1 MNAVKIKDNVF
12 WVGALDPEL
21 RVFDIIMK
29 TKYGTSYNAYLVQ
42 GEEKA
47 ALIDCVKEEFFEE
60 YLAGLK
66 QMINLNQINYLVV
79 NHTEP
84 DHSGSI
90 RRLLDLVPDLTII
103 GHLNAIEF
111 LHEVCN
117 REFKYEIIRN
127 GSEIGLGGKT
137 LHFINALLLHW
148 PDTMYTYLK
157 EDKILFSC
165 DSFGSHYPDERL
177 FNDLIDKDLTEELRD
192 YFEHILGPF
201 KEPMRR
207 ALKRLQKY
215 DIDTICPGHG
225 PVLRQD
231 LHKYFGLYRQW
242 SSETEVSDTSPKV
255 ILTWISAHGYTE
267 KLAASIEQGLAASG
281 LLNIKVYDLL
291 TADPDELSAEI
302 ETASGLIIGSPTI
315 NKDAPPQVWELL
327 IRLSPLLHGGKVAAA
342 FGAYGWSG
350 EAVPIIESR
359 LRMLRMK
366 VMPGLRVRMQPTASD
381 LKQAYSFGEDF
392 VAALLGK
399 QDLLEPDL
407 AFQIETNPNNPHSF
421 NPDSYIKT
429 YQNQDIIVYWNPE
442 QCTHDTNCFS
452 TLPAVFNTEAR
463 PWVNVDGDS
472 PLSIIKTVNACPS
485 GALKY
490 SLPPG
495 SSVDP
500 DAARGPGW
508 INYYNVQA
516 QQKQN

>member
-1 MNAVKIKDNVF
+1 MNAVEIKDNVF
-12 WVGALDPEL
+12 WAGALDPEL

-29 TKYGTSYNAYLVQ
+29 TKYGTSYNAYVVR
-42 GEEKA
+42 GEEKV
-47 ALIDCVKEEFFEE
+47 ALIDCVKEKFFEE
-60 YLAGLK
+60 YLAKLK
-66 QMINLNQINYLVV
+66 QVINLDQIDYLVV

-84 DHSGSI
+84 DHAGSVSK
-90 RRLLDLVPDLTII
+90 LLDLAPALTIV

-111 LHEVCN
+111 LREVCN
-117 REFKYEIIRN
+117 REFRYELIRN
-127 GSEIGLGGKT
+127 GTEIDLGGKT
-137 LHFINALLLHW
+137 LRFINALLLHW
-148 PDTMYTYLK
+148 PDTMYTYIK

-177 FNDLIDKDLTEELRD
+177 FNDLIDKDITEELRD

-207 ALKRLQKY
+207 ALNRLQKY
-215 DIDTICPGHG
+215 DIDIVCPGHG

-231 LHKYFGLYRQW
+231 LDKYFALYRQW
-242 SSETEVSDTSPKV
+242 SSAAETGAIPPKV
-255 ILTWISAHGYTE
+255 ILAWISAHGYTE
-267 KLAASIEQGLAASG
+267 RLAASIEQGLAAGGS
-281 LLNIKVYDLL
+281 LSIKVYDLL
-291 TADPDELSAEI
+291 TAGPDELSAEI
-302 ETASGLIIGSPTI
+302 AASSGLIIGSPTI
-315 NKDAPPQVWELL
+315 NKDAPPQVWDLL
-327 IRLSPLLHGGKVAAA
+327 IRLSPLVHGNRMAAA

-359 LRMLRMK
+359 LRMLRMQ
-366 VMPGLRVRMQPTASD
+366 VMPGLRVRMNPTASD
-381 LKQAYSFGEDF
+381 LLRAYNWGRDF
-392 VAALLGK
+392 ALTLLGK
-399 QDLLEPDL
+399 KDLLEPDL
-407 AFQIETNPNNPHSF
+407 AFQIETNPNNPHTYDPENYAKS
-421 NPDSYIKT
+421 

-442 QCTHDTNCFS
+442 QCTHDTNCF
-452 TLPAVFNTEAR
+452 TALPAVFNTEAR

-508 INYYNVQA
+508 INYYNEQMV
-516 QQKQN
+516 KNK